1 MTRRPALLLA
11 LLLLAGAAPQH
22 RHAAA
27 PAPVPLADTVRV
39 AMVTDAGEIDLDL
52 DGRHAPLTTANFLR
66 YVDLHR
72 FDGASFY
79 RVMKLDWGVQP
90 NGLIQGGLSGD
101 PRKVLP
107 PVAHEPTSQTGILNT
122 AGAISMARFAPGSA
136 TADFSILL
144 SDQPG
149 LDADPTATDPDRR
162 AGFAA
167 FGHVVAGMDVVR
179 AIFALPRSPTRG
191 EGVMKGQM
199 LSDPV
204 RILSVRRIALAAAPA
219 PVAPVAPDKP
229 SAAAPPPG

>member
-1 MTRRPALLLA
+1 M
-11 LLLLAGAAPQH
+11 
-22 RHAAA
+22 
-27 PAPVPLADTVRV
+27 
-39 AMVTDAGEIDLDL
+39 
-52 DGRHAPLTTANFLR
+52 
-66 YVDLHR
+66 
-72 FDGASFY
+72 
-79 RVMKLDWGVQP
+79 QP

-167 FGHVVAGMDVVR
+167 FGPVVAGMDVVR

-204 RILSVRRIALAAAPA
+204 RILSVRRIALAPAPAPA
-219 PVAPVAPDKP
+219 PVTPDKP